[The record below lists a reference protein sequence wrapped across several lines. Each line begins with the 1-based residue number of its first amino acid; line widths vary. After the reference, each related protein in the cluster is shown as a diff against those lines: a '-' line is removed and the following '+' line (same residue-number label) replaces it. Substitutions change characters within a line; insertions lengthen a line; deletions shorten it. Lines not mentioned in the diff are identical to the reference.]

1 MIYFTKNVSACSR
14 WLLVLLR
21 KRKSTVVSRRSALFC
36 IIGWVY
42 KLVSTST
49 RHSLVSNMRYSIIR
63 RPAQYLYESDQVMKA
78 VDKDGDGE
86 ISKEEFVTHAFE
98 SDVIRNIL

>member
-1 MIYFTKNVSACSR
+1 MASCPVEEKELESCIEEVILFIFSINFGSMFSFSYIRGQQKKTYIF
-14 WLLVLLR
+14 
-21 KRKSTVVSRRSALFC
+21 KSKSF
-36 IIGWVY
+36 
-42 KLVSTST
+42 K
-49 RHSLVSNMRYSIIR
+49 
-63 RPAQYLYESDQVMKA
+63 VMKA

>member
-1 MIYFTKNVSACSR
+1 MASCSVEEKELESCIEEVILFIFSINFGSIFTFSELRGQKKNLHIQIEVFF
-14 WLLVLLR
+14 
-21 KRKSTVVSRRSALFC
+21 K
-36 IIGWVY
+36 
-42 KLVSTST
+42 
-49 RHSLVSNMRYSIIR
+49 
-63 RPAQYLYESDQVMKA
+63 VMKA